1 MIINALVS
9 QATMGKHSIQAW
21 SCKMHVITGSDNM
34 AQSCSQAVKL

>member
-9 QATMGKHSIQAW
+9 QATMYTSVVMQD
-21 SCKMHVITGSDNM
+21 VITGSDTM